1 MRCRLRQ
8 RSRAY
13 PHHFAAEK
21 LITRSTTTRSNFQSK
36 TNVQAFS
43 AASMARCKCACS
55 GKANRGAYKLSC
67 CRARSLTV
75 CGPQISFYPVAAS
88 AALAAWRCSRRW
100 AELRHWAAP
109 PCHLITTLLQPH

>member
-67 CRARSLTV
+67 CRACSLTV